1 MCVAVSSAAHK
12 ISAGT
17 ASRVNGISPRH
28 ALSASIHNRRTT
40 STTIHRRTAIDQSGK
55 AISS

>member
-1 MCVAVSSAAHK
+1 
-12 ISAGT
+12 
-17 ASRVNGISPRH
+17 
-28 ALSASIHNRRTT
+28 LSASIHNRRTT